1 MRVKI
6 IHAEVTITL
15 QIPHVQMSFLAYT
28 QVATLSVYSYLF
40 MSMFAHQF
48 IQPSTEN
55 LDTTT
60 FPLLNVTFSTN
71 ETYLRH
77 TPDIYIPVFG
87 ILEFIGYMGWIKVAE
102 TLLNPWGDDEE
113 DFQINY
119 LIDRNFQVRIII

>member
-1 MRVKI
+1 M
-6 IHAEVTITL
+6 
-15 QIPHVQMSFLAYT
+15 
-28 QVATLSVYSYLF
+28 ATLSVYAYLF

-48 IQPSTEN
+48 LHPSSES
-55 LDTTT
+55 LDTDT

-71 ETYLRH
+71 ETYIRH

-119 LIDRNFQVRIII
+119 LIDRNFQVLSNLCSTTFLGTQK